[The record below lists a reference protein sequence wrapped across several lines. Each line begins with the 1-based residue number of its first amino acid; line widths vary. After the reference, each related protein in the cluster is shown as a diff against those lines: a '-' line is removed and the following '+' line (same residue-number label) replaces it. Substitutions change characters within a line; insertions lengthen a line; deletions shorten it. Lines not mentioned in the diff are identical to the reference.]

1 MNSFAPDYGPAVLA
15 LLFVFAYL
23 SLVALLLRWPGPPRV
38 LVPSY
43 QPPAGVSP
51 AVAAWLL
58 SPGDLPRS
66 MAAAAVNMAAKRYL
80 KIQQDGDLYSLIKL
94 GVEPATPLEPEER
107 ALDRALFDGYDTFDF
122 DEVTPQLI
130 GASRLFQ
137 RCIRNTTYFTD
148 HIALSMPA
156 WIVSAAGTMFAI
168 SYANSSHNFL
178 GRYLVYVMIGTF
190 ACFIVTVRTI
200 RGPFDKFVS
209 RLPGSTVPRRPWTD
223 ADQKPFTFFVATLVG
238 VALLALATTNEA
250 ALVTAAFMAVN
261 AVFFHALRGLTRAGK
276 KIAAQLEDYKKFI
289 SEVEAD
295 PISRSNSAERVP
307 EKLSEKHAYALAFH
321 LDLGWGEQFV
331 TAISDLV
338 ECADLTG
345 EFRPGNNHAR

>member
-43 QPPAGVSP
+43 QPSAGVSP

-107 ALDRALFDGYDTFDF
+107 ALDRALFDGYDSFDF

-130 GASRLFQ
+130 AASRLFH

-178 GRYLVYVMIGTF
+178 GRYLVYVILGTF
-190 ACFIVTVRTI
+190 ASFIVTVRII

-209 RLPGSTVPRRPWTD
+209 RLPGSTAPHRPWNG
-223 ADQKPFTFFVATLVG
+223 ADQKPFIFFMATLAG

-261 AVFFHALRGLTRAGK
+261 AVFFHALQGLTRAGT

-307 EKLSEKHAYALAFH
+307 EKLSEKEAYALAFS

-338 ECADLTG
+338 ECADLLA
-345 EFRPGNNHAR
+345 EFRPGNNLAR